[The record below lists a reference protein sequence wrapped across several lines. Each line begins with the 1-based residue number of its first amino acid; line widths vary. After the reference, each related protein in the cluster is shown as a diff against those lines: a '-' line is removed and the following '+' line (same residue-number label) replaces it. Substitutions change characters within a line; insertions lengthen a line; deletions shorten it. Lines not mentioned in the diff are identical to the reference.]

1 LTQKRLPRQRSN
13 YFSILLDCG
22 GLHGGRRYFKFENM
36 WLKSE
41 GFVVR
46 VKQWWTSYHFQ
57 GSLIYI
63 LARKFKALK
72 VYLNA
77 WNEEVFGNVE
87 RKKKLLMEDLW
98 VLEGLKEG
106 RGPSE
111 EGENEEVYM
120 D

>member
-1 LTQKRLPRQRSN
+1 
-13 YFSILLDCG
+13 
-22 GLHGGRRYFKFENM
+22 
-36 WLKSE
+36 
-41 GFVVR
+41 
-46 VKQWWTSYHFQ
+46 
-57 GSLIYI
+57 
-63 LARKFKALK
+63 LK